1 MIQINK
7 TGLYHYEIRSYIGD
21 TSTIKLIDSTS
32 IFFKRVF
39 MSDCC
44 SAPGLLPFE
53 EALANML
60 SQVTSITETLTLPI
74 DQALHYVLAQ
84 DITSPLNVPPHDN
97 SAMDGYAFT
106 LESLQANKALT
117 LVGRSM
123 AGAPFQGVCKAG
135 ECIRIMTGAKM
146 PDCCDTVEMQENV
159 TTDGEQITFLQEK
172 SFGANVRNAGEDI
185 KLDQEVLFSGHKVT
199 AVDIGVLASLGVA
212 EVVVYRKL
220 KVALIATGDE
230 LKLPGQ
236 ALRAGDIYESN
247 SFVLSAMLKKLH
259 VDVIDFGIIADD
271 FEAIKAAFVSADKQ
285 ADAVISSGGVSV
297 GDADY
302 TKTVLDDLG
311 EIGFWKIAMKPGKPF
326 AFGKLANS
334 VFFGLPGNPVSAL
347 VTFHQLALVALTKMQ
362 HSTPLK
368 RTHLSVKCGSNLR
381 KSPGRMDFQRGV
393 LSVNAEGENIVTSTG
408 SQGSGILSSLAKANC
423 FIILPSDQGKV
434 TEGEKVNIQLF
445 DHFLQ

>member
-1 MIQINK
+1 
-7 TGLYHYEIRSYIGD
+7 
-21 TSTIKLIDSTS
+21 
-32 IFFKRVF
+32 

-53 EALANML
+53 HALANML
-60 SQVTSITETLTLPI
+60 AQVSPITETLTLPI
-74 DQALHYVLAQ
+74 EQALHYVLAHN
-84 DITSPLNVPPHDN
+84 IASPLNVPPHDN
-97 SAMDGYAFT
+97 SAMDGYAFKVNCLT
-106 LESLQANKALT
+106 ANKTLT

-123 AGAPFQGVCKAG
+123 AGAPFQGTCQPG

-146 PDCCDTVEMQENV
+146 PDCCDSVEMQENV
-159 TTDGEQITFLQEK
+159 SADGDKITFSQEK
-172 SFGANVRNAGEDI
+172 SFGSHVRNAGEDI
-185 KLDQEVLFSGHKVT
+185 KIHQQVLFSGHKLT

-236 ALRAGDIYESN
+236 ALRDGDIYESN
-247 SFVLSAMLKKLH
+247 SFVLAAMLKTLH
-259 VDVIDFGIIADD
+259 VDIIDFGIISDD
-271 FEAIKAAFVSADKQ
+271 FEAIKAAFISADEQ

-302 TKTVLDDLG
+302 TKTVLDELG

-362 HSTPLK
+362 NSMPLQ
-368 RTHLSVKCGSNLR
+368 RTYLKVKCNSDLR

-393 LSVNAEGENIVTSTG
+393 LSVNHSGENVVTSTG
-408 SQGSGILSSLAKANC
+408 AQGSGILSSLASANC
-423 FIILPSDQGKV
+423 FIILPSEQGKV
-434 TEGEKVNIQLF
+434 KAGEMVNVQLF
-445 DHFLQ
+445 DHYL

>member
-1 MIQINK
+1 
-7 TGLYHYEIRSYIGD
+7 
-21 TSTIKLIDSTS
+21 
-32 IFFKRVF
+32 

-53 EALANML
+53 QALTNML
-60 SQVTSITETLTLPI
+60 AQVSAITETLTLPI
-74 DQALHYVLAQ
+74 EQAQHYVLAQ
-84 DITSPLNVPPHDN
+84 DIASPLNVPPHDN
-97 SAMDGYAFT
+97 SAMDGYAFKANC
-106 LESLQANKALT
+106 LAANKTLT

-123 AGAPFQGVCKAG
+123 AGAPFQGECKAG

-146 PDCCDTVEMQENV
+146 PDCCDSVEMQENV
-159 TTDGEQITFLQEK
+159 SVDNEQITFSQEK
-172 SFGANVRNAGEDI
+172 NFGSHVRKAGEDI
-185 KLDQEVLFSGHKVT
+185 KLNQQVLLQGHRVT

-212 EVVVYRKL
+212 EVTVYRKL

-236 ALRAGDIYESN
+236 ALRVGDIYESN

-259 VDVIDFGIIADD
+259 VDVIDFGIIEDD

-362 HSTPLK
+362 NAEPLK
-368 RTHLSVKCGSNLR
+368 RTHLSVKCADELR
-381 KSPGRMDFQRGV
+381 KSPGRMDFQRGI
-393 LSVNAEGENIVTSTG
+393 LSINEQGENVVASTG
-408 SQGSGILSSLAKANC
+408 SQGSGILSSLARANC
-423 FIILPSDQGKV
+423 FIVLPSEQGKV
-434 TEGEKVNIQLF
+434 QAGEMVTVQLF
-445 DHFLQ
+445 DQFL